1 MLIAKIENGAVVDV
15 ADHLSMFPN
24 TSFSANGVHDS
35 FYAENSLAPVSVFKP
50 YDHATE
56 QLVPCEPYLED
67 GVAYTVRVEPLPVT
81 IEDLGIEL
89 NVELGVD
96 SVTAA

>member
-24 TSFSANGVHDS
+24 TSFSANGMHDS
-35 FYAENSLAPVSVFKP
+35 FYAENGLAPVTMFKP

-56 QLVPCEPYLED
+56 HLVPCEAYLEN
-67 GVAYTVRVEPLPVT
+67 GVVYTMRVESLPVV
-81 IEDLGIEL
+81 IENIIDDLS
-89 NVELGVD
+89 VD
-96 SVTAA
+96 TATAA